1 MKHSEA
7 FEKLVA
13 EVKPRI
19 HEITIEEVVEK
30 QKRGDKFVFVD
41 VREDHEWNEGHA
53 KGAMH
58 IGRGILERDVE
69 KLIPDYNEEIV
80 LYCGGGYRSALAA
93 DNIQKMGYKNVLSMA
108 GGIRGWRERNLP
120 EEKPQPQMVSK

>member
-1 MKHSEA
+1 MKHTEA

-13 EVKPRI
+13 EVKTRI
-19 HEITIEEVVEK
+19 REITIDEVVEK

-41 VREDHEWNEGHA
+41 VREDHEWNAGHA

-69 KLIPDYNEEIV
+69 QHIPDYAAEVV

-93 DNIQKMGYKNVLSMA
+93 DNLQKMGYTNVLSMA
-108 GGIRGWRERNLP
+108 GGIRGWRERNLA
-120 EEKPQPQMVSK
+120 EEKPQMVAK